1 MIWQENI
8 EYIVMLTNLIEG
20 PKKKCHRYWSN
31 EDEELELDPFS
42 VTLIEEKVYAYYVI
56 RILNLKKREVTGSR
70 RVLQFHYTR
79 WPDHGT
85 PNPLDLVIFHR
96 HFRHKV
102 NPTQR
107 PILVHCSAGVGRT
120 GTFIGL
126 DVLSRY
132 GKDNGKVNVIE
143 YVKTMRKDRMTMI
156 QNVEQYIFLHHAL
169 FEFFRRQG
177 RIIKREGFL
186 NVCCGSANRETMKE
200 ITNEFNELSTL
211 KPVYDSED
219 FTTGIN
225 HLHLNKTQS
234 VLPVE
239 QYLVSLSSH
248 VSGRDAYY
256 NAVTVSSF
264 TQAEEFISAQLPVT
278 GAAIDL
284 VRLLVDQE
292 SNFLISLNP
301 LANIDEMKK
310 WVDENVKQILLEP
323 YEINKSAQSTLNGIR
338 KTTLNIEV
346 KEKLSH
352 EVHIFE
358 CLDWS
363 PDNVLPADTSSLINL
378 IKQFSSDRKSEPDGP
393 VTVISKDGAT
403 CCGVFIA
410 VYNAIE
416 QLQQD
421 DEIDLC
427 SIVQQIQCRRPEMIA
442 TKAEYEFCSRAVCD
456 FLNMNNVYA
465 NT

>member
-20 PKKKCHRYWSN
+20 PKKKCHQYWSN
-31 EDEELELDPFS
+31 EDEALELEPFS
-42 VTLIEEKVYAYYVI
+42 VTLVEEKVYAYYVI
-56 RILNLKKREVTGSR
+56 RVLNLKKREVTGSR
-70 RVLQFHYTR
+70 TVVQFHYTR

-85 PNPLDLVIFHR
+85 PNPLDLVVFHR
-96 HFRHKV
+96 NFRHKV
-102 NPTQR
+102 TRSQY

-143 YVKTMRKDRMTMI
+143 YVKTMRRDRMTMI

-177 RIIKREGFL
+177 RIIKREDFL

-219 FTTGIN
+219 FTTGLN

-256 NAVTVSSF
+256 NAVTVSVYLHFFS
-264 TQAEEFISAQLPVT
+264 
-278 GAAIDL
+278 
-284 VRLLVDQE
+284 
-292 SNFLISLNP
+292 
-301 LANIDEMKK
+301 
-310 WVDENVKQILLEP
+310 
-323 YEINKSAQSTLNGIR
+323 
-338 KTTLNIEV
+338 
-346 KEKLSH
+346 
-352 EVHIFE
+352 IF
-358 CLDWS
+358 
-363 PDNVLPADTSSLINL
+363 
-378 IKQFSSDRKSEPDGP
+378 
-393 VTVISKDGAT
+393 
-403 CCGVFIA
+403 
-410 VYNAIE
+410 
-416 QLQQD
+416 
-421 DEIDLC
+421 
-427 SIVQQIQCRRPEMIA
+427 
-442 TKAEYEFCSRAVCD
+442 
-456 FLNMNNVYA
+456 FLNQP
-465 NT
+465 